1 MADGKNDNLTF
12 FQVLGSVVASFFGVQ
27 SNAGR
32 ERDFKRGRARDFILV
47 GVLLTTLFI
56 LALWGLV
63 QLVMR
68 LVEA

>member
-1 MADGKNDNLTF
+1 MADGKNENLAF
-12 FQVLGSVVASFFGVQ
+12 FQVLGSVVASFFGVR
-27 SNAGR
+27 SNAAR
-32 ERDFKRGRARDFILV
+32 ERDFKHGRARDFILV

-56 LALWGLV
+56 LGLWGLV